1 MFLKKKKKTTK
12 ECILCQCWHVY
23 VTCFN
28 ISFFFL
34 NWWKCCQYFHL
45 NKIIS
50 LRFPG
55 KHKNF
60 LQRCTRFLNSDLLT
74 IKICNVLLLNE
85 HVISC
90 RKILSCKRLSYF
102 RRPKYF
108 YSGTNFTVTQPL
120 GANRSFILHRVLLHT
135 RFPSKRARLFMLI
148 CLFVSY
154 QFEYSI
160 GKYHIKKQNCSESA
174 PILLLPSLKPF
185 SICITYITFVAFLKK
200 K

>member
-1 MFLKKKKKTTK
+1 MFTWLAS
-12 ECILCQCWHVY
+12 IFL
-23 VTCFN
+23 
-28 ISFFFL
+28 FFL

-174 PILLLPSLKPF
+174 PHS
-185 SICITYITFVAFLKK
+185 AANRA
-200 K
+200 

>member
-1 MFLKKKKKTTK
+1 MPML
-12 ECILCQCWHVY
+12 
-23 VTCFN
+23 TCLRDLLQYF
-28 ISFFFL
+28 FFFL

-174 PILLLPSLKPF
+174 PHS
-185 SICITYITFVAFLKK
+185 AANRA
-200 K
+200 